1 MSPVWT
7 NLDGMTRR
15 EAKDEYG
22 RYHYTYWI
30 RNEASRKE
38 KGATDVDDL

>member
-1 MSPVWT
+1 MNT
-7 NLDGMTRR
+7 AGIIT
-15 EAKDEYG
+15 
-22 RYHYTYWI
+22 TYWI